1 MIMYFF
7 TILALSEDVGKD
19 DRRYITITF
28 ACTCNTLGWI
38 LFCSVNINLENLYKY
53 SSRSIC
59 SILIGEQNR
68 NHFCPCSVCA
78 VNSLPKKAFSLKEIV
93 LSSDYPYA
101 DSLPTVISISKAMCT
116 CTLYPKV
123 VAKSYPKSVSFLPTI
138 FFRRETGFRK
148 WDEVK

>member
-1 MIMYFF
+1 MLYHDHICLYLQYTGMN
-7 TILALSEDVGKD
+7 SVP
-19 DRRYITITF
+19 
-28 ACTCNTLGWI
+28 
-38 LFCSVNINLENLYKY
+38 FCQYKKENLENLYKY

-59 SILIGEQNR
+59 SILIGEQNW

-138 FFRRETGFRK
+138 FFRRETGCRK
-148 WDEVK
+148 